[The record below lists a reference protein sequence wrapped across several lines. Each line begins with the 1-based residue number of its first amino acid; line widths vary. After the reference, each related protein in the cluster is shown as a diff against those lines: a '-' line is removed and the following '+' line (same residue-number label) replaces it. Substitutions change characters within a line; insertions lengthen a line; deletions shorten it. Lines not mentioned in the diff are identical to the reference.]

1 MSKHRAI
8 NVSKMINI
16 LSQIHEALEEMETL
30 KRINKDEFVK
40 DKRNYIVAEHYLRRA
55 LEGILTIGSHLLSR
69 LEVKTKDYQEIIVS
83 LGRYGLIPEDF
94 AEKNKNLA
102 GYRNRLVHIY
112 WEITPEEL
120 YTVINQHFEDISN
133 FYSYYRE
140 ILKNPEK
147 YGFHK

>member
-1 MSKHRAI
+1 MIRCREI
-8 NVSKMINI
+8 NISKMTTI
-16 LSQIHEALEEMETL
+16 LSQIHEALEEMDIL
-30 KRINKDEFVK
+30 KRINKDDFIK
-40 DKRNYIVAEHYLRRA
+40 DKRNYIMAEHYLRRA
-55 LEGILTIGSHLLSR
+55 VEGILTIGSHLLSR
-69 LEVKTKDYQEIIVS
+69 LGAKTKDYQEIILS

-112 WEITPEEL
+112 WEVTPEEL

-133 FYSYYRE
+133 FYNYYKA

-147 YGFHK
+147 YGFNK